1 MMHSIRLGLTWLS
14 VVMAALVCVGPAWGQ
29 LRPLS
34 EQELS
39 ATRGQGLLALT
50 NSSYNGFDFTRI
62 SLGAD
67 VNLNANFKNIS
78 LGNYN
83 RNDPGGIAYA
93 RPTDIDIPLL
103 QFGRSDLA
111 DKRLVQ
117 ITNPYI
123 EFVYRNVANAATRE
137 VVGMRFGF
145 EGISGDVGLNI
156 RTLSGSMLV
165 DGVDTTGARVSGPQI
180 AGVTAGNGTGASS
193 DFWMAA
199 LKTAVQFPTA
209 PAAAGLSPQ
218 AQAGFW
224 INWRDKLTAIA
235 TTNGLPPPNLP
246 PGR

>member
-1 MMHSIRLGLTWLS
+1 MMQPIRLGLTWLS
-14 VVMAALVCVGPAWGQ
+14 VVVTVLLGAGPAWGQ
-29 LRPLS
+29 LRLLS

-123 EFVYRNVANAATRE
+123 EFVYRNVADAATRE
-137 VVGMRFGF
+137 VIGMRLGF
-145 EGISGDVGLNI
+145 EGISGDVGLTLK
-156 RTLSGSMLV
+156 TLSGSMLV
-165 DGVDTTGARVSGPQI
+165 DGVDTTGVRVGGPAI
-180 AGVTAGNGTGASS
+180 AGVTAGNALGASS
-193 DFWMAA
+193 DFWVSA
-199 LKTAVQFPTA
+199 LKTAVQFQGT
-209 PAAAGLSPQ
+209 AAAQ
-218 AQAGFW
+218 AAQAGMW
-224 INWRDKLTAIA
+224 LNWRDKLTAIA
-235 TTNGLPPPNLP
+235 TSNGLPPPNL
-246 PGR
+246 GH